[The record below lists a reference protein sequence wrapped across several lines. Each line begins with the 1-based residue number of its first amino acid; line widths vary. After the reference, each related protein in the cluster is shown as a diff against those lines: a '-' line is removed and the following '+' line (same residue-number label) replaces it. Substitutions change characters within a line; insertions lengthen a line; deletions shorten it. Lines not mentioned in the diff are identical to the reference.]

1 MAKHKQ
7 PKNEKHKSRKDL
19 KDYTNDKEVQGMVP
33 NASGEPMPNVD
44 RKVEYD
50 DILDNETMV
59 PDVKDANRIY
69 VTKQMEDGDDK
80 RPANT
85 LKVFVKNQEEDAEE
99 LIHTLSKK
107 DGGYM
112 SQIKKL
118 TKEQKEK
125 LVREIVKRKVTKF
138 LSEQALNTI
147 TNEQEDE
154 EPVADTPE
162 PTPAPDAPVVPAD
175 APVEEPEAPAEA
187 PEAPEAPA
195 EEPEAP
201 VEEPVAT
208 DDTPTGDDR
217 IEKFI
222 QVLEQQPNI
231 VQQMKTIMSVIN
243 KITADDDRKKQIGK
257 LMLLKRAIDR
267 SVAKIN

>member
-1 MAKHKQ
+1 MAKYKQ

-19 KDYTNDKEVQGMVP
+19 KDYTLDKDVEGMVP

-175 APVEEPEAPAEA
+175 APVEEPAAEEPEAPAEA
-187 PEAPEAPA
+187 PEAPEAP
-195 EEPEAP
+195 
-201 VEEPVAT
+201 VEEPVVT
-208 DDTPTGDDR
+208 DDAPTGDDR
-217 IEKFI
+217 IVKFI
-222 QVLEQQPNI
+222 QALEQKPNI

-243 KITADDDRKKQIGK
+243 KITADDDRKRQIGK

>member
-19 KDYTNDKEVQGMVP
+19 KDYTLDKDVEGMVP
-33 NASGEPMPNVD
+33 NASGEPIPNVD

-59 PDVKDANRIY
+59 PDVKDADNTY

-99 LIHTLSKK
+99 LIDTLAKK

-138 LSEQALNTI
+138 LSEQALSTI
-147 TNEQEDE
+147 TNEQEEE

-162 PTPAPDAPVVPAD
+162 PPAAPAEPADTPAPSTEPTPEPPA
-175 APVEEPEAPAEA
+175 EPEAEPA
-187 PEAPEAPA
+187 P
-195 EEPEAP
+195 EPEA
-201 VEEPVAT
+201 EP
-208 DDTPTGDDR
+208 TPEPEAETPMSGGSDDR
-217 IEKFI
+217 IAKFI
-222 QVLEQQPNI
+222 QALEQKPNI

-243 KITADDDRKKQIGK
+243 KITADDDRKRQIGK
-257 LMLLKRAIDR
+257 LMLLKRAIDKA
-267 SVAKIN
+267 VAKIN

>member
-44 RKVEYD
+44 RKIKYD

-59 PDVKDANRIY
+59 PDVKDADRIY

-138 LSEQALNTI
+138 LSEQALSTI
-147 TNEQEDE
+147 TNEQEE

-162 PTPAPDAPVVPAD
+162 PPA
-175 APVEEPEAPAEA
+175 
-187 PEAPEAPA
+187 APEAPA
-195 EEPEAP
+195 EPAPSAEPTPAPEPEAA
-201 VEEPVAT
+201 EPEASAEPAPEAPT
-208 DDTPTGDDR
+208 DTSSESDDR
-217 IEKFI
+217 IAKFI
-222 QVLEQQPNI
+222 QALEQKPNI

-243 KITADDDRKKQIGK
+243 KITADDDRKRQIGK
-257 LMLLKRAIDR
+257 LMLLKRAIDKA
-267 SVAKIN
+267 VAQIN